1 MKTYIAILMVICLT
15 SCFESEKQ
23 DVKLPQT
30 TNQEKRYNIL
40 NKKSRLQHFKVK
52 YKQIKNTQ
60 EHFELLKETY
70 HLSKGG
76 GKIID
81 EKNELAL
88 YVLDSYMNRLNDS
101 RDIEDEKFIIQAPS
115 FFVWKNDFL
124 FVDLS
129 SFWSRTVTPEMLKAD
144 KEMFNR
150 KVKGVLLFGL
160 DETVA
165 SRFSIYL
172 GAYYHHFYHK
182 LYKFEKINP
191 ALVHKNIESYIIK
204 GKIEEIEYPETYL
217 YSVMSIVKNNSKLI
231 DEFEKIDKLI
241 YQWSFLK
248 NLTEEQLVRILIFQ
262 SSRQIYD
269 WNILKRLDIELITNY
284 FSVRYK

>member
-1 MKTYIAILMVICLT
+1 MKTYIAILVMICLI
-15 SCFESEKQ
+15 SCYKSEKQ
-23 DVKLPQT
+23 AVKYYNVT
-30 TNQEKRYNIL
+30 VKEEKYNIL
-40 NKKSRLQHFKVK
+40 NIESRLQHFKVK

-70 HLSKGG
+70 RLSKGG

-88 YVLDSYMNRLNDS
+88 YVLDCYMNRHNDLK
-101 RDIEDEKFIIQAPS
+101 DIEDEKFIIQAPS
-115 FFVWKNDFL
+115 FFVWRNDFL

-144 KEMFNR
+144 KDMFNR
-150 KVKGVLLFGL
+150 KVRGILLFGL
-160 DETVA
+160 DEMVA
-165 SRFSIYL
+165 SRFSVYL

-182 LYKFEKINP
+182 LYKFESVNSTLI
-191 ALVHKNIESYIIK
+191 HKNIESYIIK
-204 GKIEEIEYPETYL
+204 GRIDEIEYPETYL
-217 YSVMSIVKNNSKLI
+217 YSVMGIVKNNPKLI

-248 NLTEEQLVRILIFQ
+248 NLTEAQLIRVLIFQ

-269 WNILKRLDIELITNY
+269 WNILKRLDIQLITKY
-284 FSVRYK
+284 FSKRYE

>member
-1 MKTYIAILMVICLT
+1 MKIKIIILIISCLT
-15 SCFESEKQ
+15 SCFKSIEQETKPS
-23 DVKLPQT
+23 
-30 TNQEKRYNIL
+30 NAIIQEKKYKIL
-40 NKKSRLQHFKVK
+40 NIESTLQHFKVK
-52 YKQIKNTQ
+52 YKQTKSSQ

-76 GKIID
+76 GKFID

-88 YVLDSYMNRLNDS
+88 YILDAYMNRLNDL

-129 SFWSRTVTPEMLKAD
+129 SFWARAVAPEILKAN

-150 KVKGVLLFGL
+150 KVRGVLLFGL

-182 LYKFEKINP
+182 LYKFENVSP
-191 ALVHKNIESYIIK
+191 ALVYKNIESYIIK
-204 GKIEEIEYPETYL
+204 GKIKEIEYPETYL
-217 YSVMSIVKNNSKLI
+217 YSIMGIVKDNPILI
-231 DEFEKIDKLI
+231 DEFEKIDKFI

-248 NLTEEQLVRILIFQ
+248 NLTEEQLVRILVFQ
-262 SSRQIYD
+262 SSRQIYNS
-269 WNILKRLDIELITNY
+269 NILNRLDIGLMSKY
-284 FSVRYK
+284 FAKRYK